1 MKIYY
6 DPRLGSVYDLIM
18 YTDTLVSVQEN
29 FSDTFDYRPNAKLPA
44 DFRKLEEEEVKKYT
58 GTLDELTIEDELNF
72 VAVFPCEPESDQTLN
87 FSPFNS
93 LSQISVLNASVD
105 YANSPSI
112 TIDKASG
119 LKLGLHLDT
128 WDDHDVQSRWKSR
141 NRVVV
146 NRGPG
151 DRYVFLVLVPIEE
164 MAELAES
171 PSNLHPC
178 EVADRY
184 IERAG
189 SRIPCLRI
197 WQKPNVAYVG
207 CTERLVHDAC
217 VRPHHER
224 AESRHYLG
232 HFVKV

>member
-1 MKIYY
+1 
-6 DPRLGSVYDLIM
+6 M
-18 YTDTLVSVQEN
+18 YSDTLVSVQEN
-29 FSDTFDYRPNAKLPA
+29 FSDSVDYRSNAKLPT
-44 DFRKLEEEEVKKYT
+44 DFRKLEEDELKKYT

-72 VAVFPCEPESDQTLN
+72 VAIFPCEPESDQTLN

-93 LSQISVLNASVD
+93 LSRISVLNASVD

-112 TIDKASG
+112 TIDKTSG

-151 DRYVFLVLVPIEE
+151 DRYVFLVLIPVEE
-164 MAELAES
+164 MAELVES
-171 PSNLHPC
+171 PSDLHPC

-197 WQKPNVAYVG
+197 WQRPNVAYVG

-224 AESRHYLG
+224 AETRHYLG

>member
-1 MKIYY
+1 MKVYY
-6 DPRLGSVYDLIM
+6 DPRLGSVHDLIT
-18 YTDTLVSVQEN
+18 YSDTIVSVQDN
-29 FSDTFDYRPNAKLPA
+29 FSDNVNYRPNAKLPSN
-44 DFRKLEEEEVKKYT
+44 FRKLEEVEVQKYT
-58 GTLDELTIEDELNF
+58 GTLDDLSLDDEINF
-72 VAVFPCEPESDQTLN
+72 VAIFPCEPKSDETLN
-87 FSPFNS
+87 FSPFTS
-93 LSQISVLNASVD
+93 LSQISVLNTSVD
-105 YANSPSI
+105 YPSSPSI
-112 TIDKASG
+112 TVDKTTG

-141 NRVVV
+141 NRIVV

-164 MAELAES
+164 MAEFVDS

-178 EVADRY
+178 EVADVY
-184 IERAG
+184 IKHTE

-197 WQKPNVAYVG
+197 WQQPNVAYVG

-217 VRPHHER
+217 VHPNHEK

>member
-6 DPRLGSVYDLIM
+6 DQRLGSVHDLIV

-29 FSDTFDYRPNAKLPA
+29 FSDTDDYRPNAKLPA
-44 DFRKLEEEEVKKYT
+44 DFRTLEEDEVKKYT

-72 VAVFPCEPESDQTLN
+72 VAIFPCEPESDHTLN

-112 TIDKASG
+112 TIDKSSG

-164 MAELAES
+164 MAELVES

-189 SRIPCLRI
+189 SCIPCLRI
-197 WQKPNVAYVG
+197 WQRPNVAYVG